1 MAFARLRLAARPR
14 RGLAPMSFARL
25 RLAAPVDG
33 ASLAAFRI
41 AFGAILLWEIAD
53 YARQGWIARYWI
65 EPAWHFPYWGFGW
78 VRAWPGAGMYVHF
91 ALLAVLAL
99 AIAAGLRYRAAAALF
114 CAGFTW
120 VFLIDQARYMNH
132 LYLVCLLAGL
142 MAVVPAHAACSL
154 DARRAGAAA
163 SPWVPAWSLWLLR
176 AQFAIVYGFGS
187 LAKLNPD
194 WLSGAPMRLV
204 LAGAPPAGP
213 LEPWLATEWAVL
225 FFSAGGILFDGLV
238 VPALLWRR
246 TRPWAFAASVFFHV
260 TNAWMFR
267 IGIFPWLMLAATT
280 LFLDP
285 AWPRRL
291 LARAGARLAP
301 PPAPPASLPPPR
313 WLLGALSAYLAV
325 QVALPLRHLLY
336 PGDPSW
342 TEEGHRFAW
351 RMKLHVKQAV
361 RPRFE
366 VIVDGQRFAVDVDA
380 HLARWQSLR
389 MATRPELVHL
399 FALYLAEE
407 LRAQGHERVH
417 VHADVRASLNGR
429 RPQRL
434 VDPSVDLAAVPR
446 SLAPATWIEP
456 LREPL
461 PPLLRPPRRP
471 SRAGGEG

>member
-1 MAFARLRLAARPR
+1 MKPGRGASLLR
-14 RGLAPMSFARL
+14 

-78 VRAWPGAGMYVHF
+78 VQPWPGAGMYAHF
-91 ALLAVLAL
+91 AAL
-99 AIAAGLRYRAAAALF
+99 AALAFCIATGLCYRAAAALF
-114 CAGFTW
+114 CAGFSW
-120 VFLIDQARYMNH
+120 IFLIDQARYMNH
-132 LYLVCLLAGL
+132 LYLVCLLSGL
-142 MAVVPAHAACSL
+142 MAIVPAHAAFSL
-154 DARRAGAAA
+154 DALRRGAAG
-163 SPWVPAWSLWLLR
+163 SPWVPAWSVYLLR
-176 AQFAIVYGFGS
+176 AQIAIVYVFGS

-204 LAGAPPAGP
+204 LAGAPPLGP
-213 LEPWLATEWAVL
+213 LEPWLATEWAVR
-225 FFSAGGILFDGLV
+225 FFAFGGIFFDGLV

-246 TRPWAFAASVFFHV
+246 TRPWAFAASLFFHG
-260 TNAWMFR
+260 TNSWMFR

-280 LFLDP
+280 LFLAP
-285 AWPRRL
+285 EWPRRL

-301 PPAPPASLPPPR
+301 PPAAPASLRPSR
-313 WLLGALSAYLAV
+313 WLLGVLAAYLAV
-325 QVALPLRHLLY
+325 QLALPLRHLLY

-351 RMKLHVKQAV
+351 RMKLHVKQGL

-366 VIVDGQRFAVDVDA
+366 VVADGRRMAVDIDA

-389 MATRPELVHL
+389 MATRPEMIHL
-399 FALYLAEE
+399 FALHLAEP
-407 LRAQGHERVH
+407 LRAQGHARVQ
-417 VHADVRASLNGR
+417 VYADVRASLNGR

-434 VDPSVDLAAVPR
+434 VDPSADLAALPR
-446 SLAPATWIEP
+446 SLAPAAWIAP

-461 PPLLRPPRRP
+461 PPPTRPPRRP
-471 SRAGGEG
+471 STGGGEG